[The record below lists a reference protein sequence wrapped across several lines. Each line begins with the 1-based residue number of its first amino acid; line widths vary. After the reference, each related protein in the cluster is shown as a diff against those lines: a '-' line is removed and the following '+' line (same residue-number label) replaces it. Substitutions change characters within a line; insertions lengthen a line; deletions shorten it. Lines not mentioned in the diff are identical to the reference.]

1 MAVSQELLSAVS
13 NIQPNAQ
20 AGLPVMPNNGNPGG
34 VYNMPA
40 QAQQVANAAP
50 SVAAVKPGYEWLLPS
65 PAMNTVQAIL
75 QRQKEMLEQA
85 PPNMSGKYNT
95 MVRDGEFVDEMLD
108 ESGLP
113 LIQDPVGVAQQPQAI
128 MPSHGSPQSMQ
139 PVLPTRAY

>member
-40 QAQQVANAAP
+40 QTQEVANVP
-50 SVAAVKPGYEWLLPS
+50 PPQVKPGYEWLLPS
-65 PAMNTVQAIL
+65 PAMGTVNAIL
-75 QRQKEMLEQA
+75 QRQREMLEQA
-85 PPNMSGKYNT
+85 PPNMSTKYNT
-95 MVRDGEFVDEMLD
+95 VVRDGEFVDEMLD

-113 LIQDPVGVAQQPQAI
+113 LIMDPVGVAQQPQA
-128 MPSHGSPQSMQ
+128 
-139 PVLPTRAY
+139 VLPTRNVPVSPAPVLPSRAY